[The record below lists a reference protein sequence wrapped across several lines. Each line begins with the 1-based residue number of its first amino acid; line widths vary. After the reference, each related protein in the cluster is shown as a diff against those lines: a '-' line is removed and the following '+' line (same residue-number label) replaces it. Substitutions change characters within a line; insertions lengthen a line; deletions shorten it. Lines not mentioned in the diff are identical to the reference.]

1 VAYGSVAYDE
11 VEYDRRPRRRWG
23 RRLLVTFMV
32 MLLVLAGLLI
42 VADRVG
48 ASVAEDRIRDQV
60 TEEMAARKVSSSVP
74 EVTVGG
80 FPFLTQVL
88 NGKYESISILLRDVT
103 GEGVRLPRLDVEARN
118 VTASLDTLTSGQG
131 DVVAESVQGTA
142 TIGYA
147 SVAQLIE
154 QPNLRLAERGGR
166 LVASLPA
173 ELLGQKFTLTG
184 EAELKVVE
192 GKIQLR
198 FQELSAEGIP
208 AVPAVRNLISGYA
221 RQLSIDI
228 ALPALPFALELQDVK
243 VLPEGL
249 AVTATARDVPLNK
262 TP

>member
-1 VAYGSVAYDE
+1 MNGLQ
-11 VEYDRRPRRRWG
+11 R
-23 RRLLVTFMV
+23 TF
-32 MLLVLAGLLI
+32 
-42 VADRVG
+42 
-48 ASVAEDRIRDQV
+48 
-60 TEEMAARKVSSSVP
+60 
-74 EVTVGG
+74 GG